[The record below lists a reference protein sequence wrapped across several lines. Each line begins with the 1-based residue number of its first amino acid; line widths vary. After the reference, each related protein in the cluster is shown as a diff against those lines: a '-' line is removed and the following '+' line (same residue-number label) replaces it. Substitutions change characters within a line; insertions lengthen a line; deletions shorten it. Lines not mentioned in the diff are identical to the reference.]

1 MFDIKLKF
9 NEIEIVSIE
18 KEDLLNIYK
27 WLKSESEYMNKYDM
41 ELVDELQFYERFLEY
56 YVSECEF
63 FLKINQCNQL
73 IGIIKGRI
81 EFKNPNEVWITY
93 FILDSNVRNAGLGS
107 QILQAIVK
115 YFNKDFGIVNFYAKI
130 EEFSQSINF
139 WKKNNFSIL
148 KIYKNLGTDIK
159 AILKRSK

>member
-27 WLKSESEYMNKYDM
+27 WLKNESEYMNEYDM
-41 ELVDELQFYERFLEY
+41 NLVDELQFYERFLEY

-107 QILQAIVK
+107 EILQAIVK

-130 EEFSQSINF
+130 EEFSQSIDF

-159 AILKRSK
+159 AILKRNK